1 VRLEYQGK
9 TFEGNRNEIICRL
22 RQEENLVQREI
33 AELFGV
39 TKSAISLVLIKAGL
53 GGNLVYPELDS
64 KELFLEMSNEAIA
77 SEFNIPL
84 YLVKAQRRKF
94 KIKTSR
100 VNIGRRRADLAK
112 FLFGEEY
119 EPGPLF
125 FSGIRILAQTMLT
138 TRRAALIVDFL
149 KGRLDKAPY
158 ERVYRSDARAQL
170 KEIVQSFEGRDWKG
184 EGVVTKRDS

>member
-1 VRLEYQGK
+1 MRMEYNGK
-9 TFEGNRNEIICRL
+9 EFEGNRNEIICRL

-53 GGNLVYPELDS
+53 GGNLVYPELDN

-84 YLVKAQRRKF
+84 YLVTAQRRKF
-94 KIKTSR
+94 KIKTTR
-100 VNIGRRRADLAK
+100 VNIGRRRAELAR

-119 EPGPLF
+119 APGPLF
-125 FSGIRILAQTMLT
+125 FSSVRTLAQTMLT
-138 TRRAALIVDFL
+138 PRRAALIVDFL

-170 KEIVQSFEGRDWKG
+170 KELVQSFGDRNWEG
-184 EGVVTKRDS
+184 EGIVTKRNS